1 MDSCHGVAMKWEKI
15 STHERDDQSKR
26 INFYHQN
33 QYFDFNFSLPIWFLI
48 ITSIILFIYFF
59 ITGIKKDWIF

>member
-33 QYFDFNFSLPIWFLI
+33 QYFDFIFSLPV
-48 ITSIILFIYFF
+48 
-59 ITGIKKDWIF
+59 